1 MTDFTAYIMITI
13 FFPTNGLLNYT
24 RELAVPVKHKSWN
37 KIAWISWFGRQD
49 TTFGKLHICQRLAA
63 QPGCLLQCFNKMN
76 LLLKGLWAC
85 QDMSRYV
92 MLLFITVCVSSSWCL
107 SSFILCVAESQ
118 SRGNYIM
125 KDKKKSYQLHPA
137 TKISLI
143 WKPRSHLLQPME
155 TGLLKQ
161 YSSGLTLHDLDS
173 MNGLLSW
180 NAGRGR

>member
-1 MTDFTAYIMITI
+1 
-13 FFPTNGLLNYT
+13 
-24 RELAVPVKHKSWN
+24 
-37 KIAWISWFGRQD
+37 
-49 TTFGKLHICQRLAA
+49 
-63 QPGCLLQCFNKMN
+63 
-76 LLLKGLWAC
+76 
-85 QDMSRYV
+85 
-92 MLLFITVCVSSSWCL
+92 
-107 SSFILCVAESQ
+107 
-118 SRGNYIM
+118 M